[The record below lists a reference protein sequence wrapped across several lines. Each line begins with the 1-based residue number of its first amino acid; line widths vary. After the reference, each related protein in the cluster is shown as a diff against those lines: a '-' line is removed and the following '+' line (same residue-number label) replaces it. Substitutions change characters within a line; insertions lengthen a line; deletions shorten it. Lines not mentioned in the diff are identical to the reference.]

1 MSHKPKMHSLHS
13 LHEGLVERF
22 VFKATNEMMQSFVEI
37 SGDISPLHT
46 DVNYAKSRGFDGV
59 VVYGGILVAQ
69 ISRMV
74 GMHLP
79 GRDALSRVVS
89 IFIFPTLFW
98 LDRRLNWRR
107 ELTHISEATSSIEF
121 KFKITSQGK
130 KLAKG
135 SAGVQILKPDGQ

>member
-1 MSHKPKMHSLHS
+1 MHSLDS
-13 LHEGLVERF
+13 LYKGLVERF

-37 SGDISPLHT
+37 SGDVNPVHT
-46 DVNYAKSRGFDGV
+46 DSNYATSRGFDGM

-79 GRDALSRVVS
+79 GRDSLWNSLNIQFAHPLLVGQTAELEARV
-89 IFIFPTLFW
+89 
-98 LDRRLNWRR
+98 
-107 ELTHISEATSSIEF
+107 EHISEATSSIEL

-130 KLAKG
+130 TLARG
-135 SAGVQILKPDGQ
+135 SAGVQILKPNGR

>member
-1 MSHKPKMHSLHS
+1 MSHKPKMHSLDS

-22 VFKATNEMMQSFVEI
+22 VFEPTEKMMQSFMEI
-37 SGDISPLHT
+37 SGDMSPVHT

-79 GRDALSRVVS
+79 GHDALSRG
-89 IFIFPTLFW
+89 
-98 LDRRLNWRR
+98 LNIHYMRPLLVGQQA
-107 ELTHISEATSSIEF
+107 ELEARVAHISEATSSIEL

-130 KLAKG
+130 TLAKG
-135 SAGVQILKPDGQ
+135 TTAVQILKPDGL

>member
-1 MSHKPKMHSLHS
+1 MSHKPKMHSLDS

-22 VFKATNEMMQSFVEI
+22 VFEPTEKMMQLFMEI
-37 SGDISPLHT
+37 SGDMSPVHT

-74 GMHLP
+74 GMYLP
-79 GRDALSRVVS
+79 GRDALWSSLNIHFARPLLVGQTAELEARV
-89 IFIFPTLFW
+89 
-98 LDRRLNWRR
+98 
-107 ELTHISEATSSIEF
+107 EHISEATSSIEL

-130 KLAKG
+130 TLAKG

>member
-1 MSHKPKMHSLHS
+1 MHSLDS
-13 LHEGLVERF
+13 LYKGLVERF

-37 SGDISPLHT
+37 SGDVNPVHT
-46 DVNYAKSRGFDGV
+46 DSNYATSRGFDGM

-79 GRDALSRVVS
+79 GRDSLWNSLNIQFAHPLLVGQTAELEARV
-89 IFIFPTLFW
+89 
-98 LDRRLNWRR
+98 
-107 ELTHISEATSSIEF
+107 EHISEATSSIEF

>member
-1 MSHKPKMHSLHS
+1 MSHKPKIHSLDS

-22 VFKATNEMMQSFVEI
+22 VFEPTEKMMQSFMEI
-37 SGDISPLHT
+37 SGDMSPVHT

-74 GMHLP
+74 GMYLP
-79 GRDALSRVVS
+79 GHDALSRG
-89 IFIFPTLFW
+89 
-98 LDRRLNWRR
+98 LNIHYVHPLLVGQQA
-107 ELTHISEATSSIEF
+107 ELEARVAHISEATSSIEL

-130 KLAKG
+130 TLAKG

>member
-1 MSHKPKMHSLHS
+1 MSHKPKMHSLDS

-22 VFKATNEMMQSFVEI
+22 VFEPTEKMMQSFMEI
-37 SGDISPLHT
+37 SGDMSPVHT

-79 GRDALSRVVS
+79 GHDALSRG
-89 IFIFPTLFW
+89 
-98 LDRRLNWRR
+98 LNIHYMRPLLVGQQA
-107 ELTHISEATSSIEF
+107 ELEARVAHISEATSSIEL
-121 KFKITSQGK
+121 KFKITSRGK
-130 KLAKG
+130 TLAKG
-135 SAGVQILKPDGQ
+135 SAGVQILKPSR

>member
-1 MSHKPKMHSLHS
+1 MSHKPKMHSLDS

-22 VFKATNEMMQSFVEI
+22 VFEPTEKMMQSFMEI
-37 SGDISPLHT
+37 SGDMSPVHT

-59 VVYGGILVAQ
+59 LVYGGILIAQ

-79 GRDALSRVVS
+79 GRDALWSSLNIHFARPLLVGQTAELEARV
-89 IFIFPTLFW
+89 
-98 LDRRLNWRR
+98 
-107 ELTHISEATSSIEF
+107 EHISEATSSIEL

-130 KLAKG
+130 TLAKG

>member
-1 MSHKPKMHSLHS
+1 MSHKPKMHSLDS

-22 VFKATNEMMQSFVEI
+22 VFEPTEKMMQSFMEL
-37 SGDISPLHT
+37 SGDMSPVHT

-59 VVYGGILVAQ
+59 GVYGGILVAQ

-79 GRDALSRVVS
+79 GRDALWSSLNIYFAHPLLVGQTAELEARV
-89 IFIFPTLFW
+89 
-98 LDRRLNWRR
+98 
-107 ELTHISEATSSIEF
+107 EHISEATSSIEL

-130 KLAKG
+130 TLAKG
-135 SAGVQILKPDGQ
+135 SAGVQILKPVGQ

>member
-1 MSHKPKMHSLHS
+1 MSHKPKMHSLDS

-22 VFKATNEMMQSFVEI
+22 VFEPTEKMMQSFMEI
-37 SGDISPLHT
+37 SGDMSPVHT

-79 GRDALSRVVS
+79 GHDALSRG
-89 IFIFPTLFW
+89 
-98 LDRRLNWRR
+98 LNIHYVRPLLVGQQA
-107 ELTHISEATSSIEF
+107 ELEARVAHISEATSSIEL

-130 KLAKG
+130 TLAKG
-135 SAGVQILKPDGQ
+135 SAGVQILKPGGQ

>member
-1 MSHKPKMHSLHS
+1 MSHKPKMHSLDS

-22 VFKATNEMMQSFVEI
+22 VFEPTEKMMQSFMEI
-37 SGDISPLHT
+37 SGDMSPVHT

-79 GRDALSRVVS
+79 GHDALSRG
-89 IFIFPTLFW
+89 
-98 LDRRLNWRR
+98 LNIHYVRPLLVGQQA
-107 ELTHISEATSSIEF
+107 ELEARVAHISEATSSIEL

-130 KLAKG
+130 TLAKG
-135 SAGVQILKPDGQ
+135 SAAVQILKPSR

>member
-22 VFKATNEMMQSFVEI
+22 VFKATDEMMQSFVKI
-37 SGDISPLHT
+37 SGDINPLHT
-46 DVNYAKSRGFDGV
+46 DLNFATSRGFDGV

-79 GRDALSRVVS
+79 GRDALWSSLNIYFSHPLLVGQTAELEARV
-89 IFIFPTLFW
+89 
-98 LDRRLNWRR
+98 
-107 ELTHISEATSSIEF
+107 EHISEATSSIEF

>member
-1 MSHKPKMHSLHS
+1 MHSLDS
-13 LHEGLVERF
+13 LYEGLEERF
-22 VFKATNEMMQSFVEI
+22 VFKATDEMMQSFVEI
-37 SGDISPLHT
+37 SGDVNPVHT
-46 DVNYAKSRGFDGV
+46 DSNYAASRGFDGM

-79 GRDALSRVVS
+79 GRDALWNSLNIQFAHPLLVGQTAELEARV
-89 IFIFPTLFW
+89 
-98 LDRRLNWRR
+98 D
-107 ELTHISEATSSIEF
+107 HISEATSSIEF

>member
-1 MSHKPKMHSLHS
+1 MSHKPKIHSLDS

-22 VFKATNEMMQSFVEI
+22 VFEPTEKMMQSFMEI
-37 SGDISPLHT
+37 SGDMSPVHT

-79 GRDALSRVVS
+79 GRDALWSSLNIYFAHPLLVGQTAELEARV
-89 IFIFPTLFW
+89 
-98 LDRRLNWRR
+98 
-107 ELTHISEATSSIEF
+107 EHISEATSSIEL

-130 KLAKG
+130 TLAKG
-135 SAGVQILKPDGQ
+135 SAGVQILKSDGQ

>member
-1 MSHKPKMHSLHS
+1 MSHKPKMHSLDS

-22 VFKATNEMMQSFVEI
+22 VFEPTEKMMQSFMEI
-37 SGDISPLHT
+37 SGDMSPVHT

-69 ISRMV
+69 VSRMV

-79 GRDALSRVVS
+79 GHDALSRG
-89 IFIFPTLFW
+89 
-98 LDRRLNWRR
+98 LNIHYVRPLLVGQQA
-107 ELTHISEATSSIEF
+107 ELEARVAHISEATSSIEL

-130 KLAKG
+130 TLAKG
-135 SAGVQILKPDGQ
+135 SAAVQILKPSR

>member
-1 MSHKPKMHSLHS
+1 MSHKPKIHSLDS

-22 VFKATNEMMQSFVEI
+22 VFEPTEKMMQLFMEI
-37 SGDISPLHT
+37 SGDMSPVHT

-79 GRDALSRVVS
+79 GRDALWSSLNIHFARPLLVGQTAELEARV
-89 IFIFPTLFW
+89 
-98 LDRRLNWRR
+98 
-107 ELTHISEATSSIEF
+107 EHISEATSSIEL

-130 KLAKG
+130 TLAKG